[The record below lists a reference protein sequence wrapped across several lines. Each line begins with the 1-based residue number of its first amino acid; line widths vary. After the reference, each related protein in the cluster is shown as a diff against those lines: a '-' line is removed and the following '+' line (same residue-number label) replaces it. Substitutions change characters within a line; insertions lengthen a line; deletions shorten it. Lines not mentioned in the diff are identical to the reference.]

1 MKFRKVM
8 TVLSIAVSMSLVMPN
23 LAFATEGSSVQTES
37 ETQTSTE
44 SEQETETET
53 VAETESE
60 TTQTETETETE
71 TETVQQTEAETE
83 TTDQTETETESE
95 TEESEKN
102 TESDEEKK
110 RKEETEESEADTEK
124 NQEET
129 EAPIE
134 EQELQGQEN
143 SIYDTNEELI
153 EAQEIVIPPEIEES
167 YRFVKVKKEY
177 AISKKAGLKV
187 YEEMNTDAR
196 VVGKLPKNA
205 VCYILEDNDDWAYIE
220 SCTVRGFVRTKK
232 LMTGNKAR
240 KYVKKKGENHLS
252 TAMQYMKPYQ
262 NAALTYKMTTVYD
275 VVAKKV
281 YALSNADEVNIRED
295 MSKESEIVGRM
306 QTDTLCYILDEEKDG
321 WLYVESGDV
330 RGFVKKRFLDR
341 GKKIRKLV
349 KRTGEETFQLA
360 EQLVEPEENEAFYY
374 RITSTQEG
382 SVSGA
387 IRESILTFASQFL
400 GNPYVWGGTSLTDGA
415 DCSGF
420 VQSVYGEYGYTL
432 PRVAEDQAQY
442 GTKIPV
448 EEALPGDLIFYARD
462 GYIYHVVMYIGD
474 GMTIEAQSSST
485 GIVNSTVNYANA
497 VWATRIISDEDTDV
511 IEMINS
517 QEEDTYYT
525 LATDADAGEYLGTFK
540 LTSYCSCPI
549 CCGVWSGGPTASGV
563 MPAEGRTVAMA
574 GVPFGT
580 KLLIN
585 GYIYT
590 VEDRGTPYGHVDIYK
605 NSHEEAA
612 QFGVQYAEVYLAN

>member
-1 MKFRKVM
+1 MKLRKVM
-8 TVLSIAVSMSLVMPN
+8 TVLSIAVSMSMVMPT
-23 LAFATEGSSVQTES
+23 LAFATEQNSIQTES
-37 ETQTSTE
+37 ETQSSEQQTEQTEPETEPE
-44 SEQETETET
+44 SETEQQTETET
-53 VAETESE
+53 QTEQQTETESE
-60 TTQTETETETE
+60 PESESEIQTEIETETETE
-71 TETVQQTEAETE
+71 TE
-83 TTDQTETETESE
+83 SE
-95 TEESEKN
+95 D
-102 TESDEEKK
+102 ESDEEKK
-110 RKEETEESEADTEK
+110 RKEETEETETDSERP
-124 NQEET
+124 QEET
-129 EAPIE
+129 DAPVDE
-134 EQELQGQEN
+134 EELQGMEN

-153 EAQEIVIPPEIEES
+153 EAQEIVIPPEIQES

-187 YEEMNTDAR
+187 YEEMSTKGR
-196 VVGKLPKNA
+196 VVGMLPKNA
-205 VCYILEDNDDWAYIE
+205 VCYILEDNDDWVYIE
-220 SCTVRGFVRTKK
+220 SCTVRGFVKTKR

-240 KYVKKKGENHLS
+240 KYVKKKGEKHLS
-252 TAMQYMKPYQ
+252 TAMQCMKPYK

-281 YALSNADEVNIRED
+281 YALCNTEELNVRED
-295 MSKESEIVGRM
+295 MSKKSEIVGKM
-306 QTDTLCYILDEEKDG
+306 QLDTLCYVLDEEKDG
-321 WLYVESGDV
+321 WLFVESGDV
-330 RGFVKKRFLDR
+330 RGFVKKRYLDR
-341 GKKIRKLV
+341 GKKIKKLV
-349 KRTGEETFQLA
+349 KKTGEENFPLA
-360 EQLVEPEENEAFYY
+360 EQLIEPEENEAFYY
-374 RITSTQEG
+374 RISSTQEG

-387 IRESILTFASQFL
+387 IRESVLSFASQFL
-400 GNPYVWGGTSLTDGA
+400 GNPYVWGGTSLTNGA

-420 VQSVYGEYGYTL
+420 VQSIFAEYGYTL

-485 GIVNSTVNYANA
+485 GIVNSTVNYTNA

-511 IEMINS
+511 IDMINS
-517 QEEDTYYT
+517 QEEDTFYT
-525 LATDADAGEYLGTFK
+525 MGTEADAGDYLGTFK

-549 CCGVWSGGPTASGV
+549 CCGVWSGGPTASGA
-563 MPAEGRTVAMA
+563 MPVEGRTVAMA

-580 KLLIN
+580 KLYIN

-612 QFGVQYAEVYLAN
+612 QFGVQYADVYLAE